1 MAVAVA
7 TVGIGPIGKAMAA
20 STAAPALVA
29 VGGAVAGHGAIAEG
43 AVWSGAGHGVTSHDF
58 R

>member
-7 TVGIGPIGKAMAA
+7 SVGIGAIGEAMAA

-43 AVWSGAGHGVTSHDF
+43 AV
-58 R
+58 